1 VFWDKGTFITG
12 FVPRPL
18 TRVSWMEKNNTQKR
32 TVELENSFE
41 AVWNSVSGK
50 AIELETEEL
59 KTPFVVKARMVK
71 R

>member
-1 VFWDKGTFITG
+1 
-12 FVPRPL
+12 
-18 TRVSWMEKNNTQKR
+18 MEKNNTQKR